1 VGGGDRG
8 GAEAGRGDGMRITPT
23 QLLLIRQIDRWQIC
37 HGYAPTLQEL
47 ADIGGKSKVAVRE
60 LLGHLRDKG
69 AITRTSEARS
79 IRLTHAGPKALSPRA
94 TKLPIVGRIGSW
106 DLTMA

>member
-1 VGGGDRG
+1 
-8 GAEAGRGDGMRITPT
+8 MRITPT

-47 ADIGGKSKVAVRE
+47 ADIDGKSKVTVRE

-79 IRLTHAGPKALSPRA
+79 IRLRLTHAGLKALSPRA

>member
-1 VGGGDRG
+1 
-8 GAEAGRGDGMRITPT
+8 MRITPT

-47 ADIGGKSKVAVRE
+47 ADIDGKSKVTVRE

-79 IRLTHAGPKALSPRA
+79 IRLRLTHTGLKALSPRA